1 MSSEPLF
8 TCPYHDIEEVVP
20 GVPYLL
26 ECGCK
31 CMQAFDKEADAEQS
45 AEEEGGQ
52 VVEYELNGR
61 KKYIVV
67 LYIPTAVVMPK

>member
-1 MSSEPLF
+1 MSEEPKF
-8 TCPYHDIEEVVP
+8 TCPYHGVSEVLP

-31 CMQAFDKEADAEQS
+31 AVQAYDKRADADRS

-52 VVEYELNGR
+52 VVDYELNGR
-61 KKYIVV
+61 MKHIVV
-67 LYIPTAVVMPK
+67 LYIPTAISMPK

>member
-1 MSSEPLF
+1 
-8 TCPYHDIEEVVP
+8 
-20 GVPYLL
+20 
-26 ECGCK
+26 
-31 CMQAFDKEADAEQS
+31 MQAFDKEADAEQS